1 MVKDIGV
8 KISKRKSTNS
18 FLSFDDVSNDIND
31 WLEEEID
38 ENYELNMM
46 NYVVKKNK
54 LTLTQARRA

>member
-46 NYVVKKNK
+46 NYVVKKKK

>member
-31 WLEEEID
+31 WLAEQID

>member
-31 WLEEEID
+31 WLAEQID
-38 ENYELNMM
+38 ENYELNMI

>member
-31 WLEEEID
+31 WLAEEID

-46 NYVVKKNK
+46 NYVVKKKK